1 MHDQPNIYL
10 DYNSTTPVDSEV
22 LREMMPYFSDQFA
35 NAASSTHLQGKQA
48 AGAVEESRL
57 RIANCINCEPN
68 EIIFTSGSTES
79 INLAISGVAEI
90 YKSKGNHI
98 ITWATEHKAVLESC
112 ARLQEKGFEIS
123 VLPVNRDGLPDLD
136 ILKNCLSKETIL
148 VCVMMAN
155 NETGTLMP
163 VREIADIAHSHG
175 ALVFCDATQAPGK
188 MRINVQDAG
197 ADLLCISSHKMYGPK
212 GCGALFLRRKNPR
225 VKITPLIVGGGHENG
240 LRSGTL
246 NVPAIVGMGKA
257 ALLCAEKYWEDTSH
271 FSEMRT
277 LLEQILTTNGRGYVN
292 GSIKNRVP
300 NTTNICFPGIKA
312 SELISKIPTLSMA
325 TGSACSSALP
335 EPSHVLKAMGLSD
348 AECYSSV
355 RLSVGR
361 FTTREEIM
369 LAVDLLAKAIDSLRK
384 KLTL

>member
-1 MHDQPNIYL
+1 MLDQQNIYF
-10 DYNSTTPVDSEV
+10 DYNSTTPVDPAV

-35 NAASSTHLQGKQA
+35 NAASNTHLQGKHVA
-48 AGAVEESRL
+48 TAVEDARL
-57 RIANCINCEPN
+57 RIAKYLHCEPN
-68 EIIFTSGSTES
+68 ELTFTSGSTES
-79 INLAISGVAEI
+79 INMAIAGVADI

-112 ARLQEKGFEIS
+112 LRLEQKGAKIS

-136 ILKNCLSKETIL
+136 IYKNSITKDTIL
-148 VCVMMAN
+148 VCAMMAN

-163 VREIADIAHSHG
+163 VREIAEIAHSHG
-175 ALVFCDATQAPGK
+175 SLFFCDATQAPGK
-188 MRINVQDAG
+188 MRVDIQDVG

-212 GCGALFLRRKNPR
+212 GCGVLYLRRKNPR
-225 VKITPLIVGGGHENG
+225 VKISPLIVGGGHENG

-257 ALLCAEKYWEDTSH
+257 AEICTEKYWEDITH
-271 FSEMRT
+271 LSEMRT

-292 GSIKNRVP
+292 GSIKNRIP

-312 SELISKIPTLSMA
+312 SELISKVPSLSMA

-348 AECYSSV
+348 AECYASV

-361 FTTREEIM
+361 YITRDEIM
-369 LAVDLLAKAIDSLRK
+369 SAAGLISNAIDVNLK
-384 KLTL
+384 KDA